1 MKKPYSLRQDALEIV
16 ISIGIGILQWGFST
30 SFFSLCRPGGGDCC
44 HFAAEL
50 VISRPVRV
58 NSVSDT

>member
-30 SFFSLCRPGGGDCC
+30 SFFFL
-44 HFAAEL
+44 FAARGEGI
-50 VISRPVRV
+50 VATSQPNR
-58 NSVSDT
+58 